1 MQPSEV
7 LGGQK
12 GPCLTITTYARNQKC
27 IACYDRIQHNAFSGA
42 QLMHAIKS
50 NAYFE
55 QTQCILCVR
64 GSQSQVHFTQS
75 KVLCFACNAM
85 HAMIEHCIQMA
96 LGLQSQNTQNTKR
109 NAYYDQANCTHGG
122 LLLHNCKSCAGA
134 IKSAMLDRAQC
145 IWDN

>member
-27 IACYDRIQHNAFSGA
+27 IACYDRIQHNAYSGS

-55 QTQCILCVR
+55 QTQCILWVL
-64 GSQSQVHFTQS
+64 GSQSHLMRAFKGVMFCLHCYACYDRTLHADGPWFAITTYALLQS
-75 KVLCFACNAM
+75 NVQRLLAM
-85 HAMIEHCIQMA
+85 HVMI
-96 LGLQSQNTQNTKR
+96 
-109 NAYYDQANCTHGG
+109 
-122 LLLHNCKSCAGA
+122 
-134 IKSAMLDRAQC
+134 
-145 IWDN
+145 